1 MISRRTTSRSR
12 FTRAAG
18 FTLIEVLVTMAL
30 MAAILPVA
38 MRGISIA
45 ISAGSSAR
53 HRVEAAT
60 LGQAKLAE
68 LVSTATIEFDTSQL
82 GSSGD
87 FGEAYPGYSWSSRV
101 VDDVNLGVSN
111 VTFTV
116 SWLER
121 GSTRTLDISTMVM
134 IPTVQ

>member
-1 MISRRTTSRSR
+1 MRSRRSSSRSR
-12 FTRAAG
+12 SRAG

-45 ISAGSSAR
+45 ISTGSSAR

-60 LGQAKLAE
+60 LGQAKLNE
-68 LVSTATIEFDTSQL
+68 LISLATVNLDTSQL

-87 FGEAYPGYSWSSRV
+87 FGEAYPGYSWTSRM

-111 VTFTV
+111 VTLTV
-116 SWLER
+116 TWLER
-121 GSTRTLDISTMVM
+121 GTSRTLDLSSMVQ
-134 IPTVQ
+134 IPTL